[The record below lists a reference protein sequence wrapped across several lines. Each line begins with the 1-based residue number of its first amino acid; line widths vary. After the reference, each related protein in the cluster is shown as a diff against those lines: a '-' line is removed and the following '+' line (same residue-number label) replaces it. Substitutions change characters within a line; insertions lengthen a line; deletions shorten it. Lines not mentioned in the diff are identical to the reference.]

1 MFTIVEAVAAVKVE
15 PETPSKQVTVKVDWV
30 VIGGVVMV
38 VGFGLRLQDVGVRVW
53 LMLEPEPVPVTVQD
67 WLRPLPVTVRT
78 VVLPEFTRVG
88 DAVMLTV
95 GLVQVPGPVG
105 DGVTGQKPPV
115 LVPFTTVP
123 QLFVQVWPL
132 QVLAAVQVPSGTQP
146 VGGGA

>member
-67 WLRPLPVTVRT
+67 WLRPLPVTVRV

-88 DAVMLTV
+88 DALMLTV
-95 GLVQVPGPVG
+95 GLVQVPGS
-105 DGVTGQKPPV
+105 
-115 LVPFTTVP
+115 
-123 QLFVQVWPL
+123 
-132 QVLAAVQVPSGTQP
+132 A
-146 VGGGA
+146 GGGTEQEPVVFVPES